1 MTSEA
6 EIGEVAEL
14 WRYPVGSVGGETVEL
29 LKVNA
34 DQVVGDRIFRV
45 VRLGSLKA
53 IFGAHVYG
61 FASLL
66 DARAVLDESR
76 NDMTVTVVLPDGDAC
91 RADDP
96 EAGEWLSRYLG
107 RPVQLLPTKASWAKE
122 SSMIAVP
129 ALPVAPMHIVSTAAL
144 AELASLLPE
153 SAITS
158 TRFRANVVIR
168 THAASGF
175 IERSWVG
182 RRLRIGAA
190 TVAITENV
198 RRCPMTSLA
207 QPGLPRDP
215 DIYRV
220 IQQATAKEFGVYATP
235 LSATSIRKGDTV
247 ALLS

>member
-122 SSMIAVP
+122 SSMIAGRTNAYREYGCTRGTRKFIARVGH
-129 ALPVAPMHIVSTAAL
+129 HINPFQGQCRDSHSCGVGVH
-144 AELASLLPE
+144 
-153 SAITS
+153 
-158 TRFRANVVIR
+158 RAVMGW
-168 THAASGF
+168 T
-175 IERSWVG
+175 
-182 RRLRIGAA
+182 
-190 TVAITENV
+190 
-198 RRCPMTSLA
+198 
-207 QPGLPRDP
+207 
-215 DIYRV
+215 
-220 IQQATAKEFGVYATP
+220 QA
-235 LSATSIRKGDTV
+235 
-247 ALLS
+247 